1 MPHQLVLGQAVFSS
15 LLPIRSRPL
24 PCPIHSTAVQ
34 PPFPPTAFFA
44 WAAANPALHR
54 PRKRPPSPRCL
65 PPVLSPA
72 AGKGDR
78 FRPMIPSSM
87 EKDYWRTRTIA
98 EGQGPGLLPPA
109 PDLCL
114 RSNYGLPLHPSASA
128 SGSQSGEL
136 QAIWVTSVR
145 TRREDRSSISSHP
158 LADLGG

>member
-1 MPHQLVLGQAVFSS
+1 MTTKAKKAHPNLLIIMPHQLVLWQAVFSS

-78 FRPMIPSSM
+78 FSAHDPELDGKGLLANPNHCRGP
-87 EKDYWRTRTIA
+87 RTRATPTCA
-98 EGQGPGLLPPA
+98 
-109 PDLCL
+109 
-114 RSNYGLPLHPSASA
+114 
-128 SGSQSGEL
+128 
-136 QAIWVTSVR
+136 
-145 TRREDRSSISSHP
+145 
-158 LADLGG
+158 